1 MICCDLC
8 EDWFH
13 GTCVGVTKA
22 MGTEMEQKGVDWK
35 CPKCVKKQEEKVKL
49 LDFLELVYIN

>member
-35 CPKCVKKQEEKVKL
+35 CPKCVKKQEEKVSCL
-49 LDFLELVYIN
+49 WISSGFY